1 MASSLHH
8 HHLLLLLLLQNS
20 IALSFTPNPS
30 KKLQPFIFPL
40 KTQKIPAM
48 SLPRPSPNKL
58 LFHHNV
64 SLVVTL
70 TVGSPPQNVSMV
82 LDTGSELSWLNC
94 KSHSDPTHKNP
105 TFFNPSSSHTY
116 YPFPCAS
123 PTCKTRTLDFPIRPT
138 CAASGSCHVYLSYA
152 DASSAEGTLSSDLF
166 SFTPSNPSKT
176 IFGCMDSSF
185 SSTTSDTSSIGLI
198 GMNRG
203 SLSLVSQMGTPK
215 FSYCISGRDDTG
227 VVLLGEAEL
236 PWLLPL
242 NYTPLVEMSLPL
254 PYFDRVAYSVQ
265 LQGIRVAQT
274 VLPLPKSVL
283 VPDHTGAGQTMF
295 DSGTQFTFLLGPVY
309 EALKIEFLKQTRG
322 VLKGLGEP
330 EFVFQ
335 GAFDTCF
342 RVPAGVGWVGE
353 GLPEVVLMFPG
364 AEVAV
369 TGERLLYRA
378 EGEVRSGGA
387 EWVYCMTFGNSD
399 LVPMEAYVI
408 GHHHQQNVWVEY
420 DLKGGRVGF
429 APVRCDI
436 AGQRL
441 GAVV

>member
-1 MASSLHH
+1 MASSLH

-20 IALSFTPNPS
+20 IALSFTPNPP

-123 PTCKTRTLDFPIRPT
+123 PTCKTRTLDLPIRPT

-176 IFGCMDSSF
+176 IFGCIDSSF

-254 PYFDRVAYSVQ
+254 PYFDRGGGGGEERRS
-265 LQGIRVAQT
+265 RV
-274 VLPLPKSVL
+274 
-283 VPDHTGAGQTMF
+283 
-295 DSGTQFTFLLGPVY
+295 
-309 EALKIEFLKQTRG
+309 G
-322 VLKGLGEP
+322 VLYDVWEL
-330 EFVFQ
+330 
-335 GAFDTCF
+335 
-342 RVPAGVGWVGE
+342 
-353 GLPEVVLMFPG
+353 
-364 AEVAV
+364 
-369 TGERLLYRA
+369 
-378 EGEVRSGGA
+378 
-387 EWVYCMTFGNSD
+387 D

-420 DLKGGRVGF
+420 DLRGGRVGF

>member
-1 MASSLHH
+1 MSLSSLLLP
-8 HHLLLLLLLQNS
+8 LLLLLFLQVS
-20 IALSFTPNPS
+20 VSLTFTPKTPQ
-30 KKLQPFIFPL
+30 KAKPFIFPL
-40 KTQKIPAM
+40 KTQNIPAR
-48 SLPRPSPNKL
+48 SLPNKL

-64 SLVVTL
+64 SLTVSL
-70 TVGSPPQNVSMV
+70 TVGSPPQTVSMV

-94 KSHSDPTHKNP
+94 QKGP
-105 TFFNPSSSHTY
+105 TFFNPSASSTFST
-116 YPFPCAS
+116 FPCTS
-123 PTCKTRTLDFPIRPT
+123 PTCRTRTLDLPIRPN
-138 CAASGSCHVYLSYA
+138 CASSGSCHVYLSYA
-152 DASSAEGTLSSDLF
+152 DGSSAEGTLSSDIF
-166 SFTPSNPSKT
+166 SLTHPSKS
-176 IFGCMDSSF
+176 IFACVDSSF
-185 SSTTSDTSSIGLI
+185 SSTGADSATTGLI

-227 VVLLGEAEL
+227 VLLLGEAEL

-242 NYTPLVEMSLPL
+242 NYTPLVQMSLPL

-265 LQGIRVAQT
+265 LQGIRVAGT

-283 VPDHTGAGQTMF
+283 RPDHTGAGQTMV

-309 EALKIEFLKQTRG
+309 EALKVEFLKQTKG
-322 VLKGLGEP
+322 VLKSLGEP
-330 EFVFQ
+330 EFLFQ

-342 RVPAGVGWVGE
+342 RVPAGVGRVPA

-369 TGERLLYRA
+369 GGERLLYRV
-378 EGEVRSGGA
+378 EGEVRGGGA

-420 DLKGGRVGF
+420 DLRGGRVGF
-429 APVRCDI
+429 APVRCDV
-436 AGQRL
+436 AGKRL
-441 GAVV
+441 GAVF